1 MIELVNINQEVLN
14 TKDRITL
21 DLLKDGQEFLEKYDI
36 NYDLV
41 LDTVSLVYRYL
52 KASSKVPHNLYKFF
66 IAAYYIISRHPM
78 AFPAHQPKKKF
89 CKLFGLESS
98 SLEYSVDRIINTLN
112 YRKILDDKNFPYY
125 FDPSNDLSFKFSKR
139 VVKDKVQKEMM
150 KFYLYNQPI
159 NSQLLAEDLV
169 TTLVFEMKSFPEEL
183 FRQFYEIILEIVED
197 ELQDYKEY
205 VQLQQRY
212 FV

>member
-1 MIELVNINQEVLN
+1 MLELVNINHEVIN
-14 TKDRITL
+14 TRDRITL
-21 DLLKDGQEFLEKYDI
+21 DLLKDGQEFLEKHDI
-36 NYDLV
+36 NYNLI
-41 LDTVSLVYRYL
+41 LDTVALVYRYL
-52 KASSKVPHNLYKFF
+52 KSTSKVPHNLYKFF

-212 FV
+212 FI